1 MKGRKLILCI
11 DRDDDIGKKTGVE
24 TPILGR
30 EQNLEAAAALALSDP
45 EEADAN
51 AMFAA
56 VKLLDQLSSSDPK
69 GSYEVAT
76 IAGSPLGGVE
86 ADRRIVEELETLL
99 RDYPASSVILVT
111 DGYSDESI
119 IPLIQSRVAITSI
132 QHVVVKH
139 SERIEETWAV
149 FFRYLKMLVND
160 PRYSRL
166 SLGVPGIMLIALG
179 VLILFN
185 QLENAGMVLTFL
197 VGAALLLKGF
207 GLDERL
213 AMMKL
218 KLPPPEKQITTAS
231 MGAGATLTIVGLF
244 LGVTKAMQYVPEGAP
259 LIWSNFA
266 FWLQLSPML
275 LGAFMLRAVDFVIMG
290 IMVSLIGGAASCHMQ
305 RDPKIRHYLAG
316 MVTFFWLRFITV
328 ESAKV
333 LLSPEKILTLWSP
346 LVLISLLGVVTTIL
360 TVIFLYKRMSLRG
373 FERSPPRVDKIED

>member
-1 MKGRKLILCI
+1 MGMKERTLILCI
-11 DRDDDIGKKTGVE
+11 DRDDDIGKKAGIE

-30 EQNLEAAAALALSDP
+30 EENLKAAAALALADP

-56 VKLLDQLSSSDPK
+56 VKLLDQVSSSHPDAE
-69 GSYEVAT
+69 YEVAT
-76 IAGSPLGGVE
+76 ISGSPMGGVE
-86 ADRRIVEELETLL
+86 ADRRIVEELEALL
-99 RDYPASSVILVT
+99 RSFPANSVILVT

-119 IPLIQSRVAITSI
+119 IPLIQSRVPITSI
-132 QHVVVKH
+132 RHVVVKH
-139 SERIEETWAV
+139 SERLEETWAV
-149 FFRYLKMLVND
+149 FFRYLKTLVND

-166 SLGVPGIMLIALG
+166 TLGVPGVMLIALG
-179 VLILFN
+179 ILTLFD
-185 QLENAGMVLTFL
+185 QLQNAGMVLTFL

-231 MGAGATLTIVGLF
+231 MGAGVTLTIVGIF

-259 LIWSNFA
+259 PIWSNFP
-266 FWLQLSPML
+266 FWLKLSPIL

-290 IMVSLIGGAASCHMQ
+290 IIVSLIGGAASCHMQ

-316 MVTFFWLRFITV
+316 MVVFFWLRFITV

-333 LLSPEKILTLWSP
+333 LLSPEKVLTLWSP
-346 LVLISLLGVVTTIL
+346 LVLISFVGVVTTIL
-360 TVIFLYKRMSLRG
+360 TVIFLYKWMPLRG
-373 FERSPPRVDKIED
+373 FEGAP

>member
-1 MKGRKLILCI
+1 LGMKERTLILCI
-11 DRDDDIGKKTGVE
+11 DRDDDIGKKAGIE

-30 EQNLEAAAALALSDP
+30 EENLKAAAALALADP

-56 VKLLDQLSSSDPK
+56 VKLLDQVSSSHPDAE
-69 GSYEVAT
+69 YEVAT
-76 IAGSPLGGVE
+76 IAGSPMGGLE
-86 ADRRIVEELETLL
+86 ADRRIVEELEALL
-99 RDYPASSVILVT
+99 RRFPANSVILVT

-119 IPLIQSRVAITSI
+119 IPLIQSRVPITSI
-132 QHVVVKH
+132 RHVVVKH
-139 SERIEETWAV
+139 SERLEETWAV
-149 FFRYLKMLVND
+149 FFRYLKTLVND

-166 SLGVPGIMLIALG
+166 TLGVPGAMLIALG
-179 VLILFN
+179 ILTLFD
-185 QLENAGMVLTFL
+185 QLQNAGMVLTFL

-231 MGAGATLTIVGLF
+231 MGAGVTLTIVGIF
-244 LGVTKAMQYVPEGAP
+244 LGVTKAMQYVPDGAP
-259 LIWSNFA
+259 PIWSNFP
-266 FWLQLSPML
+266 FWLKLSPIL

-290 IMVSLIGGAASCHMQ
+290 IIVSLIGGAASCHMQ

-316 MVTFFWLRFITV
+316 MVVFFWLRFITV

-333 LLSPEKILTLWSP
+333 LLSPEKVLTLWSP
-346 LVLISLLGVVTTIL
+346 LVLISFVGVVTTII
-360 TVIFLYKRMSLRG
+360 TVIFLYKWMPLRG
-373 FERSPPRVDKIED
+373 FEGTPPEG

>member
-1 MKGRKLILCI
+1 MKERTLILCI
-11 DRDDDIGKKTGVE
+11 DRDDDIGKKAGVK

-30 EQNLEAAAALALSDP
+30 EPNLKAASTLALADP

-56 VKLLDQLSSSDPK
+56 VKIFDQLSSSDTK
-69 GSYEVAT
+69 GIYEVAT
-76 IAGSPLGGVE
+76 IAGSPLGGVK
-86 ADRRIVEELETLL
+86 ADRRIVEELESLL
-99 RDYPASSVILVT
+99 RGYPANNVILVT

-119 IPLIQSRVAITSI
+119 IPLIQSRVPILSI

-139 SERIEETWAV
+139 SERLEETWAI
-149 FFRYLKMLVND
+149 FFRYLKTLVND

-166 SLGVPGIMLIALG
+166 SLGVPGIMLISLG
-179 VLILFN
+179 ILILFN

-197 VGAALLLKGF
+197 VGSALLLKGF

-213 AMMKL
+213 AMVRL

-231 MGAGATLTIVGLF
+231 TGAGATLTIVGLF

-259 LIWSNFA
+259 PIWSNFP
-266 FWLQLSPML
+266 FWLKLSPIL
-275 LGAFMLRAVDFVIMG
+275 LGAFMLRAVDLVIMG
-290 IMVSLIGGAASCHMQ
+290 IMVSLIGGAASCQMQ

-333 LLSPEKILTLWSP
+333 LLSPEKVLTLWSP
-346 LVLISLLGVVTTIL
+346 LVLISLLGVMTTIL
-360 TVIFLYKRMSLRG
+360 TVIYLYKRMPLRG
-373 FERSPPRVDKIED
+373 FEKS